1 LATYGKPRFLGI
13 LDIDDETAGSIKDGF
28 VIVTSHRGEE
38 FAEVVGALDERQER
52 EYRSMRSVSEHGE
65 GPPHG
70 GDPVV
75 TDLTFSRLPADT
87 DFDIQ
92 SDHRRQEDENLH
104 IAHELAAYHKLALK
118 LIDDELTLDGRKLF
132 FYFTSDQR
140 VDFRQLVKDLARKF
154 HTRIE
159 LRQMGVRDEARI
171 IKGLSSC
178 GLPCCCSYW
187 LNQFTPIGIKMVKEQ
202 NIALNPPK
210 ISGICGR
217 LMCCMAFEHKVY
229 REAWAGMPGP
239 GSKIKTPRGNYIVQ
253 SIDIAKDALRCHCP
267 TGGDVCVPKAM
278 FEEFKQAVSDGN
290 EWTPPQADEPETAR
304 FTHTEQADTSVS
316 NQQAQKTE
324 RPGGERH
331 EQGGGEGSQRRPGR
345 RRHKRGGAKPNQP
358 QAAQP
363 QNTGSRSDDRPR
375 EAPAQRG
382 RADGRPKQQQPEQ
395 RPSVK
400 NAAPQSADGP
410 QAPPQGA
417 NPPQGVKSGRR
428 RRKRPNSP
436 NKPQGEA
443 KA

>member
-1 LATYGKPRFLGI
+1 MGRYLATYGKPRFLGI
-13 LDIDDETAGSIKDGF
+13 LDIDDETAGGIKNGF

-38 FAEVVGALDERQER
+38 FAEVVGALDERQEKD
-52 EYRSMRSVSEHGE
+52 YRSMRSVSEHGE
-65 GPPHG
+65 GPLHG
-70 GDPVV
+70 GEPVV
-75 TDLTFSRLPADT
+75 TDLTFSRLPADM

-92 SDHRRQEDENLH
+92 SEHTLQEDENLH
-104 IAHELAAYHKLALK
+104 VAHELAAYHKLALK
-118 LIDDELTLDGRKLF
+118 LIDDELMLDGRKLF

-140 VDFRQLVKDLARKF
+140 VDFRQLVKDLARRF

-187 LNQFTPIGIKMVKEQ
+187 LNQFAPIGIKMVKEQ

-229 REAWAGMPGP
+229 HEAWSGMPSP

-267 TGGDVCVPKAM
+267 TGGDICVPKAM

-290 EWTPPQADEPETAR
+290 EWTPPQPPQTDEPETIH
-304 FTHTEQADTSVS
+304 FTRAEPTDRSPGNHHAP
-316 NQQAQKTE
+316 KTE
-324 RPGGERH
+324 HSGGERH
-331 EQGGGEGSQRRPGR
+331 EQSDGEGSQRRPGR

-363 QNTGSRSDDRPR
+363 QNAGSRTDDRAR
-375 EAPAQRG
+375 DAPAQRS
-382 RADGRPKQQQPEQ
+382 RVPDKPKQPEH
-395 RPSVK
+395 RPNIIK
-400 NAAPQSADGP
+400 NAAPQSANGTL
-410 QAPPQGA
+410 AAPQGA
-417 NPPQGVKSGRR
+417 KSGRR
-428 RRKRPNSP
+428 RKKRPNRP
-436 NKPQGEA
+436 PGEA
-443 KA
+443 KP